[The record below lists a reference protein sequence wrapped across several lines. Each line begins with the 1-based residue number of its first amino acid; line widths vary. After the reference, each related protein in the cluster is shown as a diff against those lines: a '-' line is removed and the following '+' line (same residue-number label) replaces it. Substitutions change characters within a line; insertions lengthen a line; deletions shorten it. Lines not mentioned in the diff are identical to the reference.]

1 MAPTLR
7 VRREGV
13 GAFVLSPTPFFDPQ
27 EILTLKSHSLC
38 YYARVRL
45 LTTLP
50 SQKQLK
56 WSQLR
61 VGLTVLFASATLAVL
76 IFVMSGTGGWFTTKI
91 TLRSFLDN
99 AGGLRE
105 GAPVRLAG
113 VDIGNVTGIRIVEG
127 KPTTPVEVTMKV
139 NTKYKFNLR
148 KDSVTLLSTAGVLG
162 ETFVDVDS
170 STAKG
175 PPATDGDT
183 LAAREQPQIED
194 VVRASQGTLQNMDSL
209 LKRVDRIVAFI
220 ESGQGSIGKVIY
232 SPALYDQLNATVLE
246 FKGLVDDIQNGKG
259 SIGPLLTSDV
269 AYKKVLA
276 TIDKL
281 DAIVDDIQQG
291 KGTAGKLL
299 KDPELYNNANKT
311 IANVRQLTDDINAG
325 KGAIGTM
332 THDQEFAAKLK
343 TLMSNLSELSD
354 RLEKGEGTAGMLFKD
369 PALYNN
375 SNQMLVETRELVKAI
390 RENPKKYLTFH
401 VKVF

>member
-1 MAPTLR
+1 M
-7 VRREGV
+7 
-13 GAFVLSPTPFFDPQ
+13 
-27 EILTLKSHSLC
+27 
-38 YYARVRL
+38 
-45 LTTLP
+45 P

-61 VGLTVLFASATLAVL
+61 VGATVVFALATLSVL
-76 IFVMSGTGGWFTTKI
+76 IFVMSGTGGWFTSKI
-91 TLRSFLDN
+91 TLRSYLDN

-113 VDIGNVTGIRIVEG
+113 VDIGNVKGIRIVEG
-127 KPTTPVEVTMKV
+127 KPSTPVEITMRV

-170 STAKG
+170 SAAKG
-175 PPATDGDT
+175 PLAVDGDT
-183 LAAREQPQIED
+183 LPGRDQPQIED

-220 ESGQGSIGKVIY
+220 ESGQGTIGKMIY
-232 SPALYDQLNATVLE
+232 SPALYDQLNATVTE
-246 FKGLVDDIQNGKG
+246 FKGLMDDIQNGKG
-259 SIGPLLTSDV
+259 SIGPLLTSDE
-269 AYKKVLA
+269 AYKKVMA
-276 TIDKL
+276 AIDKL
-281 DAIVDDIQQG
+281 NVIVDEIQQG

-299 KDPELYNNANKT
+299 KDPELYNNANKA
-311 IANVRQLTDDINAG
+311 IANVRELTDDINAG
-325 KGAIGTM
+325 KGAIGKM
-332 THDQEFAAKLK
+332 THDQEFAAKLQ
-343 TLMSNLSELSD
+343 TLISNLSALSE